1 MFMREHM
8 FHERKFLAPILL
20 ALVVFPMMA
29 TDIYLPII
37 PAMGEW
43 FGVSSQDLT
52 NTLTVYML
60 GYSLSLLLAGILAD
74 IYGRRLISI
83 IGLGIFFIASVGCY
97 FASSVNELVFWRF
110 FQATGGGCGTL
121 LARIIVRDVYEPHSQ
136 VRVLSYLATG
146 LVLSPILGPI
156 FGAHIG
162 THFGWQA
169 IFLVLAGLSLP
180 VLLLVGIFLKESYV
194 DCEALPSFSLSL
206 FISRYLSLWGNRE
219 FVFHTL
225 VISFGWAVYF
235 TFLSSSPILIQGLYK
250 VDPVEYAYIFSLTI
264 SGFIL
269 GTIFIRWKI
278 TTLNL
283 RNLIYIAGIII
294 LASNLIL
301 HISVKFG
308 FGTLETQLLLVFFSL
323 FGIGIIFPAT
333 QSGVTSPFKSHIG
346 FISSLFYST
355 EMFFGAVCGYILSCM
370 GAVNWITTSLIMLMA
385 AIGIVLISL
394 LDKCYSLSLSSK
406 ISQHQSN

>member
-1 MFMREHM
+1 MFMKEHM
-8 FHERKFLAPILL
+8 FRERKFLTPILL
-20 ALVVFPMMA
+20 SLVVMPMMA

-43 FGVSSQDLT
+43 FGVSSQDIT

-74 IYGRRLISI
+74 IYGRRMISI
-83 IGLGIFFIASVGCY
+83 AGLGIFFIASVGCY

-110 FQATGGGCGTL
+110 FQAAGGGCGTL
-121 LARIIVRDVYEPHSQ
+121 LARIIVRDIYEPQSQ
-136 VRVLSYLATG
+136 VRVLSYLAAG

-169 IFLVLAGLSLP
+169 IFLVLAGLSFL
-180 VLLLVGIFLKESYV
+180 VLLLVSFFMKESRV
-194 DCEALPSFSLSL
+194 DYEALPSFSLSL
-206 FISRYLSLWGNRE
+206 LISRYLSLWGNRE

-235 TFLSSSPILIQGLYK
+235 AFLSSSPTLIQGFYK
-250 VDPVEYAYIFSLTI
+250 VDPVEYGYIFSLTI

-278 TTLNL
+278 ATLNL
-283 RNLIYIAGIII
+283 RHLIFIAGAII
-294 LASNLIL
+294 LASSLIL
-301 HISVKFG
+301 HVLARLDV
-308 FGTLETQLLLVFFSL
+308 GTLETQLLLVFFSL

-333 QSGVTSPFKSHIG
+333 QAGVTTPFKSHIG

-370 GAVNWITTSLIMLMA
+370 GAVNWITTSLIMLIA

-394 LDKCYSLSLSSK
+394 LDKCYSLSLSSQ
-406 ISQHQSN
+406 ISEL